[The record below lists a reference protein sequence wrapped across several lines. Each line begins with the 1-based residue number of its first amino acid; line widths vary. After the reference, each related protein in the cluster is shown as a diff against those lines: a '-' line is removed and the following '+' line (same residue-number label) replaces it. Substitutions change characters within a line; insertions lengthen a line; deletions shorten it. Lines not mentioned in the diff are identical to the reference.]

1 MSVNQLDTMIKHSI
15 TSPSQLLANNLA
27 KVVQGVGDFL
37 LLLDIDGTLS
47 EFHSDPQQSFISND
61 NLAILAQLQNH
72 LPLWLVTGRSVADA
86 RRLTAPL
93 KLPVIGSHGLQCDTL
108 IDSYSLV
115 DIDSAQLQQINQSIV
130 NATGNHPH
138 WRIEQKPFG
147 VALHFREHP
156 ELADSALTIMQAI
169 GHDFND
175 WQLKAGKCVYEL
187 LPQGVD
193 KGSAINHVLRHYH
206 PHCRPIF
213 IGDDVTDE
221 AGFIAVQSYG
231 DTSNKKGSDIKGI
244 GVKVGC
250 EPTHAHY
257 YVSDVSAVTALLQG
271 LLTLCQS

>member
-115 DIDSAQLQQINQSIV
+115 DIDSAQLQQIIQSIV
-130 NATGNHPH
+130 NATSDHPH

-156 ELADSALTIMQAI
+156 ELADNALTIMQAI

-193 KGSAINHVLRHYH
+193 KGSAINHVLTHYY

-244 GVKVGC
+244 GVKVGY

-257 YVSDVSAVTALLQG
+257 YVSDVSAVTATQF
-271 LLTLCQS
+271 

>member
-1 MSVNQLDTMIKHSI
+1 MSISHFHTITYHSVN
-15 TSPSQLLANNLA
+15 SPSQLLANNLA
-27 KVVQGVGDFL
+27 KVVQGVSDLL

-47 EFHSDPQQSFISND
+47 EFHPDPQQSFISND
-61 NLAILAQLQNH
+61 NLTILAQLQNH
-72 LPLWLVTGRSVADA
+72 LPIWLVTGRSVADA

-115 DIDSAQLQQINQSIV
+115 DINLAQLQKINQSVI
-130 NATGNHPH
+130 NATGDHPH

-169 GHDFND
+169 GHDFKE

-193 KGSAINHVLRHYH
+193 KGSAINHVLTHYH

-231 DTSNKKGSDIKGI
+231 DTPNKKGSDIKGI
-244 GVKVGC
+244 GVKVGY
-250 EPTHAHY
+250 EPTQAHY
-257 YVSDVSAVTALLQG
+257 YVSDVSAVTDLLKG

>member
-1 MSVNQLDTMIKHSI
+1 MINHSV

-27 KVVQGVGDFL
+27 KVVQGVSDLL

-47 EFHSDPQQSFISND
+47 EFHPDPQQSFISHD
-61 NLAILAQLQNH
+61 NLTILAQLQNH
-72 LPLWLVTGRSVADA
+72 LPIWLVTGRSVADA

-115 DIDSAQLQQINQSIV
+115 DINLAQLQKINQSVI
-130 NATGNHPH
+130 NATGDRPH

-156 ELADSALTIMQAI
+156 ELAASALTIMQAI

-175 WQLKAGKCVYEL
+175 WQLKAGKCLYEL

-193 KGSAINHVLRHYH
+193 KGSAINHVLKHYH

-231 DTSNKKGSDIKGI
+231 DTPNKKGSDIKGI
-244 GVKVGC
+244 GVKVGY

-257 YVSDVSAVTALLQG
+257 YVSDVSAVTDLLKG

>member
-1 MSVNQLDTMIKHSI
+1 MSVSHLHTITYHSV

-47 EFHSDPQQSFISND
+47 EFHPDPQQSFISRD
-61 NLAILAQLQNH
+61 NLAILAQLRKH
-72 LPLWLVTGRSVADA
+72 LPIWLVTGRSVADA

-93 KLPVIGSHGLQCDTL
+93 KLPVIGSHGLQCDNL
-108 IDSYSLV
+108 INSYSLV
-115 DIDSAQLQQINQSIV
+115 DINLAQLQQIIQSVV
-130 NATGNHPH
+130 NATGDHAH

-156 ELADSALTIMQAI
+156 ELAASALTIMQGI
-169 GHDFND
+169 GHDFKD

-193 KGSAINHVLRHYH
+193 KGSAIHHVLNHYH

-231 DTSNKKGSDIKGI
+231 DTPNKKGSDIKGI
-244 GVKVGC
+244 GVKVGY

>member
-1 MSVNQLDTMIKHSI
+1 MSISHFHTITYHSV
-15 TSPSQLLANNLA
+15 TSPSQLLVDNVP

-47 EFHSDPQQSFISND
+47 EFHPDPQQSFISND

-72 LPLWLVTGRSVADA
+72 LPVWLVTGRSVADA

-115 DIDSAQLQQINQSIV
+115 DIDLAQLQQINQSVV
-130 NATGNHPH
+130 NATGDNPH

-169 GHDFND
+169 QQDFNN
-175 WQLKAGKCVYEL
+175 WQLKAGKYVYEL
-187 LPQGVD
+187 LPQGVN
-193 KGSAINHVLRHYH
+193 KGSAINHVLKHYH

-244 GVKVGC
+244 GIKVGC

>member
-1 MSVNQLDTMIKHSI
+1 MSISHFHTITYHSVN
-15 TSPSQLLANNLA
+15 SPSQLLVDNVA
-27 KVVQGVGDFL
+27 KVVQGVSDLL

-72 LPLWLVTGRSVADA
+72 LPIWLVTGRSVADA

-115 DIDSAQLQQINQSIV
+115 DINLAQLQKINQSVI

-156 ELADSALTIMQAI
+156 ELADNALTIMQAI

-193 KGSAINHVLRHYH
+193 KGSAINHVLKHYH

-244 GVKVGC
+244 GVKVGY

-257 YVSDVSAVTALLQG
+257 YVSDISAVTVLLQG

>member
-1 MSVNQLDTMIKHSI
+1 MNISHFHTITYHSVTN
-15 TSPSQLLANNLA
+15 PSQLLANNLA

-108 IDSYSLV
+108 IDSYCLV

-193 KGSAINHVLRHYH
+193 KGSAINHVLNHYH
-206 PHCRPIF
+206 PHCCPIF

-231 DTSNKKGSDIKGI
+231 DISNKKGSDIKGI

-250 EPTHAHY
+250 EPSHAHY

>member
-1 MSVNQLDTMIKHSI
+1 MIKHSI

-115 DIDSAQLQQINQSIV
+115 DIDLAQLQQIIQSVV

-138 WRIEQKPFG
+138 WHIEQKPFG

-193 KGSAINHVLRHYH
+193 KGSAINHVLNHYH
-206 PHCRPIF
+206 PHCCPIF

-250 EPTHAHY
+250 EPSHAHY

>member
-1 MSVNQLDTMIKHSI
+1 MSISHFNTVTYHSVN
-15 TSPSQLLANNLA
+15 SPSQLLANNLA
-27 KVVQGVGDFL
+27 KVVQGVSDLL

-47 EFHSDPQQSFISND
+47 EFHPDPQQSFISND
-61 NLAILAQLQNH
+61 NLTILAQLQNH
-72 LPLWLVTGRSVADA
+72 LPIWLVTGRSVADA

-115 DIDSAQLQQINQSIV
+115 DINLAQLEQINQSVI
-130 NATGNHPH
+130 NATGDRPH

-169 GHDFND
+169 GHDFKE

-193 KGSAINHVLRHYH
+193 KGSAINHVLKNYH

-231 DTSNKKGSDIKGI
+231 DTPNKKGSDIKGI
-244 GVKVGC
+244 GVKVGF

-257 YVSDVSAVTALLQG
+257 YVSDVSAVTDLLKG